1 MFSFSWKGDGASL
14 PTPASRST
22 LPHDATQN
30 SWFASCGNIKS
41 PTYSARP
48 NKTCDVLL
56 YTILFLDVS
65 SIDHV
70 LMGRRKEKIKD
81 EGRRRVECL
90 DENSFFFPNWWQF
103 GEQLFSILS
112 EAIHQHIPIRL
123 VLLSFSLLFTI
134 YMGQTLDGAALTCTR
149 AGDDANSRDYG
160 AWGEKKSLA
169 QRRRHGFLTRSI
181 RLLLQ

>member
-1 MFSFSWKGDGASL
+1 MYVRYSGRHLFFLFRHVLLFMEGEGGFP

-41 PTYSARP
+41 PTYTARP

-90 DENSFFFPNWWQF
+90 DENSFFFSLT
-103 GEQLFSILS
+103 GENLVNNFSVYFRKRYINIFQSGWSFSI
-112 EAIHQHIPIRL
+112 
-123 VLLSFSLLFTI
+123 SLF
-134 YMGQTLDGAALTCTR
+134 C
-149 AGDDANSRDYG
+149 SRSTWD
-160 AWGEKKSLA
+160 
-169 QRRRHGFLTRSI
+169 RH
-181 RLLLQ
+181 